1 VKGTRLRA
9 TVGTYYAVSYDGGD
23 DFTAPAP
30 ITAARWFPAG
40 LALDANGAGLR
51 ERADFGSDGI
61 VRYAYGDGRLAAT
74 YPGRSAVY
82 VALVDTGLR
91 FVTSKPRTA
100 VRPSRGLLQG
110 EASPADM
117 PGGDCPPVAWPGTWR
132 SPRPSATCPGPRRSP
147 GRS

>member
-1 VKGTRLRA
+1 VGYSDDGADWHWNAISALPLNQGLPQSAFKPTLAVRDGVVFVGFHGLPDIVKGTRLRA

-91 FVTSKPRTA
+91 S
-100 VRPSRGLLQG
+100 
-110 EASPADM
+110 
-117 PGGDCPPVAWPGTWR
+117 
-132 SPRPSATCPGPRRSP
+132 
-147 GRS
+147 